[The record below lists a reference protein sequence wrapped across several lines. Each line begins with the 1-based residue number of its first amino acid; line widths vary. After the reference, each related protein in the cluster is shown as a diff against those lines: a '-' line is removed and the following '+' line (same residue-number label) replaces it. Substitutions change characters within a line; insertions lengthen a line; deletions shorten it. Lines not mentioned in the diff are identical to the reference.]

1 MGKKSSQAAMKAPNN
16 KKQQSNSL
24 MKILRPKVFITD
36 SSNFK
41 TLVQQLTGNATSN
54 SSASP
59 PPPPPHESFDVSFDS
74 SCFGTPLEGSPD
86 SRELDSFEYG
96 FDFSS
101 QIMDLESLLMEIDSM
116 DCSNASF
123 SAPFQQEN
131 MILRLVGDEFAFEIL
146 FMSME
151 IGIKKTAE
159 SQRRNPWSLIS
170 YESLGVTYKLKETEL
185 KSETVMRRKMEE

>member
-16 KKQQSNSL
+16 KHDKKQQSNSL

-41 TLVQQLTGNATSN
+41 NLVQQLTGNAASSSPPPRIN

-59 PPPPPHESFDVSFDS
+59 PPPHAYFDASFESS
-74 SCFGTPLEGSPD
+74 PSPD
-86 SRELDSFEYG
+86 LRPVDSLDYG

-116 DCSNASF
+116 NHSNAYDS
-123 SAPFQQEN
+123 SSSIPFQQE
-131 MILRLVGDEFAFEIL
+131 VCGYDYDF
-146 FMSME
+146 S
-151 IGIKKTAE
+151 
-159 SQRRNPWSLIS
+159 SLI
-170 YESLGVTYKLKETEL
+170 
-185 KSETVMRRKMEE
+185 